1 MHVYWCTSRLCFGVK
16 STGGTHEH
24 YAALLCNC
32 VRGVNGST
40 KVKLALQNSTAVTWW
55 HGFVKHM
62 FTYHLDCVSLHTS
75 YCYRTEDI
83 PAVQEE
89 VGSSTLRATVLN
101 MTKIIGES
109 DTSISRL
116 QWEKKKAKVALTNSE
131 QVTCRLGAWRGC
143 KTVTGFVKMHIHTTQ
158 MYNQKMKERGQLP
171 VKGGIFTATVMN

>member
-1 MHVYWCTSRLCFGVK
+1 MHVYWYISRLCFWCKK
-16 STGGTHEH
+16 SGGTHEH

-32 VRGVNGST
+32 VRGVNGRT

-89 VGSSTLRATVLN
+89 VGRSTLWATVLN

-116 QWEKKKAKVALTNSE
+116 QWEKKKQKLLSQTQNRSHADSVPGEGVKQW
-131 QVTCRLGAWRGC
+131 QVLLKCTCIPLRC
-143 KTVTGFVKMHIHTTQ
+143 TT
-158 MYNQKMKERGQLP
+158 KK
-171 VKGGIFTATVMN
+171 

>member
-1 MHVYWCTSRLCFGVK
+1 MQYHQVCLFSSEDIYYIACSTCACVYWCISRLCFGVK
-16 STGGTHEH
+16 STGGTHEY

-55 HGFVKHM
+55 HGFVKHI

-89 VGSSTLRATVLN
+89 VDRSTLRATVLN

-116 QWEKKKAKVALTNSE
+116 QWEKKSKNCSHKLRMGHMQTL
-131 QVTCRLGAWRGC
+131 CL
-143 KTVTGFVKMHIHTTQ
+143 
-158 MYNQKMKERGQLP
+158 ER
-171 VKGGIFTATVMN
+171 V